1 MKIAIFLKNILLR
14 SFALF
19 VLTRCLT
26 IALSAQPTILFN
38 NGAQVYTGP
47 TAILH
52 LNGSFKND
60 NAAGTTNVFENNGTM
75 TVGNSGT
82 PGSVFLTT
90 NSILQG
96 NGTYI
101 VEQDWTNDATFTAGT
116 STVNFNGTQQ
126 EFITSTNA
134 TITTFNNLVL
144 TGTGFGNNRKKTL
157 QLVGARIGA
166 NGTLALNDRE
176 LETLTNTMFV
186 LNPSATCVTNNI
198 ILGSEGFVS
207 SSFNSG
213 GSGYLSRVTNSTLG
227 YIFPTGSSVSGTR
240 YRPVMLTPA
249 SGTANTYTARLG
261 YNDATSDGFN
271 INALDTGM
279 CMVNP
284 LFYHEI
290 KRSSG
295 NDNAIIEI
303 FYNQTADGAWEG
315 LAKWNSTTPNI
326 WNEMGTV
333 TATANVPLSSVLKV
347 NWADFSNSP
356 YILSRKKPSI
366 PGLTCS
372 SVCANSTGNVFSAIG
387 TGSIY
392 TWTSPTG
399 TVITSGQNTNAVTI
413 DWNSLSG
420 PVTVT
425 VTNPFGCTSNAASC
439 TVNPASSTIADFSST
454 STALTY
460 NFTDLSTGGVDQ
472 WVWDFGD
479 GSFSTEQNPSHTYAA
494 CGPQN
499 ICLIASKNNCVDTVC
514 SDIELSDLLSIPN
527 IFTPDGDGTNDLF
540 LINTSCFKEFTIEIF
555 NRWGMKIVEITTGGW
570 DGRSK
575 SGVEASDGTYF
586 YILKAVSLL
595 PGKEYNS
602 KGFISLVRKK

>member
-1 MKIAIFLKNILLR
+1 MDSDTFFKKKLLR
-14 SFALF
+14 SFAMF
-19 VLTRCLT
+19 ILTGYLT
-26 IALSAQPTILFN
+26 VTLSAQTTILFN

-52 LNGSFKND
+52 LNGTFKND
-60 NAAGTTNVFENNGTM
+60 NAVGTANVFENNGTM
-75 TVGNSGT
+75 TIGNSGT
-82 PGSVFLTT
+82 PGSVFLTN

-96 NGTYI
+96 SGTYI
-101 VEQDWTNDATFTAGT
+101 VEQDWTNDATFLAGT

-126 EFITSTNA
+126 EYITSTNA
-134 TITTFNNLVL
+134 TVTTFNNLIL

-157 QLVGARIGA
+157 QLVDAKIGA

-176 LETLTNTMFV
+176 LETLTNTIFV
-186 LNPSATCVTNNI
+186 LNPSSTCVTNNI

-207 SSFNSG
+207 SSFVSG
-213 GSGYLSRVTNSTLG
+213 GSGYLSRLTNSSLG
-227 YIFPTGSSVSGTR
+227 YLFPTGSSASGTR

-249 SGTANTYTARLG
+249 SGAANTYTARLG
-261 YNDATSDGFN
+261 YNDATSDGFA
-271 INALDTGM
+271 IAAVDTAM

-295 NDNAIIEI
+295 NDNATIEI

-315 LAKWNSTTPNI
+315 MAKWNSITPNI
-326 WNEMGTV
+326 WNNMGTV
-333 TATANVPLSSVLKV
+333 TANANIPLSSVLKV

-356 YILSRKKPSI
+356 YILSRNKPQA

-372 SVCANSTGNVFSAIG
+372 SVCTNSAGNVFTAIG

-399 TVITSGQNTNAVTI
+399 TTIASGQNTASVTI

-425 VTNPFGCTSNAASC
+425 TTNPFGCISDAASC
-439 TVNPASSTIADFSST
+439 LVNPSASTTAEFTTASTG
-454 STALTY
+454 LTY

-472 WVWDFGD
+472 WAWDFGD
-479 GSFSTEQNPSHTYAA
+479 GTVSTDQNPTHTYSS
-494 CGPQN
+494 CGPQK
-499 ICLIASKNNCVDTVC
+499 ICLIATKNNCIDTVC
-514 SDIELSDLLSIPN
+514 SDIELSDLLTIPN
-527 IFTPDGDGTNDLF
+527 IFSPDGDGSNDLF
-540 LINTSCFKEFTIEIF
+540 FINNTCLKEYTLEIF
-555 NRWGMKIVEITTGGW
+555 NRWGMKVVEISSGGW
-570 DGRSK
+570 DGRTK
-575 SGVEASDGTYF
+575 SGVEASDGTY
-586 YILKAVSLL
+586 YYMLKAVSLL
-595 PGKEYNS
+595 PGKEYDS
-602 KGFISLVRKK
+602 KGFVSLVRKK